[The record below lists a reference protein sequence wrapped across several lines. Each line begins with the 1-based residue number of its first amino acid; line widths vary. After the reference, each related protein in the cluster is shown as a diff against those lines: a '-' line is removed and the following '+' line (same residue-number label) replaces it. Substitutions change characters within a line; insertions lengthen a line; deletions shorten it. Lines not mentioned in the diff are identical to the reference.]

1 MRDSNPTTDLSLIE
15 IYGMS
20 KPWQRRLALALTLF
34 IWWGLAMSSCYILVY
49 LNNSEIADQIGLVLW
64 STLVV
69 DYTVR
74 GECYLKTLA
83 FKLFIYTPLGVLYE
97 KDKRTI
103 RRVHSELIEQCKSC
117 RLADFLRYA
126 PFNPKLLSQSYL
138 PLFLNQSKGDLAA
151 WTRDINH
158 LRLLADFM
166 NQVQLAKVVAD
177 QEMVR
182 EE

>member
-1 MRDSNPTTDLSLIE
+1 MGCSCIFFYPHLLVFESMRGSLKGRRWTVLIRDSNPTTDLSLIE

-34 IWWGLAMSSCYILVY
+34 IWWGWRCPRYYILVY
-49 LNNSEIADQIGLVLW
+49 LNNSNTDQIGLVLW

-83 FKLFIYTPLGVLYE
+83 FIYLSIHLWGSLQ
-97 KDKRTI
+97 KRTKELSGGCI
-103 RRVHSELIEQCKSC
+103 SELIEQCKSC

-126 PFNPKLLSQSYL
+126 PFNPKLLSQS
-138 PLFLNQSKGDLAA
+138 
-151 WTRDINH
+151 
-158 LRLLADFM
+158 
-166 NQVQLAKVVAD
+166 
-177 QEMVR
+177 
-182 EE
+182 